1 PALQFIGDVLEPRTV
16 EALHETVVKPVL
28 EQYQRIWMTGISLGG
43 FLALAHAARYPGL
56 LEGLCLLAPYP
67 GTRMRRGDA
76 RAQEEERAS
85 ADDEPDLE
93 QSVWRWLRQREQ
105 GATQLWLG
113 YGAH

>member
-1 PALQFIGDVLEPRTV
+1 
-16 EALHETVVKPVL
+16 
-28 EQYQRIWMTGISLGG
+28 
-43 FLALAHAARYPGL
+43 
-56 LEGLCLLAPYP
+56 CLLAPYP

-113 YGAH
+113 YGAHDRFADGLRKMEKWVLQQSVEVTEGGHDWETWQRLWDGFLRSDYLRQV